1 MDDEDLGKEIA
12 QMHKDVAFRKKGSI
26 KRAQALAKKLRQN
39 NRNKEADLL
48 IRKSNEAA
56 RFMPREN
63 W

>member
-1 MDDEDLGKEIA
+1 VPEEDLGKQIA
-12 QMHKDVAFRKKGSI
+12 DMHKDVALRKKGSV
-26 KRAQALAKKLRQN
+26 KKAQALAKKLRLN
-39 NRNKEADLL
+39 GRNKEADLL